1 MNSPDRTSFSA
12 SPVRQ
17 DDHGAIGFERMR
29 FPLLVCGV
37 VAVLWLAF
45 ALVVVPPTIESA
57 YRGESLPVLNGMIQG
72 QHVNPVTY
80 YLQKWNRITVSLLV
94 SWVGFWLLALL
105 MSSAGFF
112 RRFVGAATP
121 GTLGAIRSWTCFI
134 LLISTAWEDLSSIAL
149 LPPEIRQPMGAMNF
163 LYTLPIGYERF
174 LGSETSLWL
183 FQRLTEVVLFLGV
196 IGWHTRI
203 VIPLATLSAFVLNGI
218 LREYSGFWHQN
229 LVPIYVLA
237 VLSFTPCG
245 DGWSLDRVRRIARGR
260 SVPAAERPA
269 PVYGW
274 ARYACWVVIA
284 LPYLAAGLSKVRD
297 GGLQWVSSTNMRSM
311 LYEQTLLPRKGDW
324 SIALYLAPL
333 PDIAFVLLGI
343 AAVSGE
349 LIFVTVLFSR
359 LARRIV
365 PALTMSMHVG
375 IIRLQNIVFADLVFL
390 PLVFYDF
397 SKVRE
402 AIGRR
407 LRAGGA
413 MDVLYDGH
421 CAVCR
426 RAVRVLASAD
436 IFRRLEFRDFRRLDL
451 AEYNSSHAQR
461 LTPADLEHEMYVV
474 WRGRAYGG
482 FYAYRAMAVGIPLFW
497 PLVPVLFFPGIS
509 WLGVSVYRYIGRR
522 RFRLVQCDA
531 ECSTEPT
538 EAADHDVA
546 PVTAASRGVARPAL
560 AISAVAVVML
570 YCWAN
575 RIEKYPVT
583 DMHMFSAVSQSVV
596 TYYKVAG
603 QSESGPISR
612 AYLED
617 TVGAMSLNSRYEG
630 LFDLCFGAP
639 DELELCHKWMAA
651 LASAYNRKA
660 RPGERMTAYEIQKWR
675 WDFGANPRD
684 PQYGA
689 LTDRFVFQ
697 IEPADAP
704 KQDNPVRR

>member
-1 MNSPDRTSFSA
+1 MSGPDRVSLSV
-12 SPVRQ
+12 SPVKQ
-17 DDHGAIGFERMR
+17 DGPWMTGFDRMR
-29 FPLLVCGV
+29 LPLLVCGV
-37 VAVLWLAF
+37 VAILWLVF
-45 ALVVVPPTIESA
+45 GLVIVPPIIENA
-57 YRGESLPVLNGMIQG
+57 YRGESLPALNGMIRG
-72 QHVNPVTY
+72 QQVHPVTF
-80 YLQKWNRITVSLLV
+80 YLQLWKHITIVLFA
-94 SWVGFWLLALL
+94 SWMGFWLMALL
-105 MSSAGFF
+105 MSTAGFF
-112 RRFVGAATP
+112 RRCVGPATP
-121 GTLGAIRSWTCFI
+121 GTLGAIRSFICLI
-134 LLISTAWEDLSSIAL
+134 LLISTAWEDLSSFAL
-149 LPPEIRQPMGAMNF
+149 LPAEIRQPMGAMK
-163 LYTLPIGYERF
+163 LLHALPIGYEQF

-183 FQRLTEVVLFLGV
+183 FQWLTEVLLFLGV

-203 VIPLATLSAFVLNGI
+203 VIPVATLPAFVLNGS
-218 LREYSGFWHQN
+218 LREYSGFWHHN

-237 VLSFTPCG
+237 GLAFTPSG
-245 DGWSLDRVRRIARGR
+245 DGWSLDRLRRIARGR
-260 SVPAAERPA
+260 SVPAAEHPTA
-269 PVYGW
+269 VYGW

-297 GGLQWVSSTNMRSM
+297 GGRQWVSATNMRSM

-343 AAVSGE
+343 AAISGE

-365 PALTMSMHVG
+365 PAMTMSMHVG
-375 IIRLQNIVFADLVFL
+375 IILLQNIVFADLVFL
-390 PLVFYDF
+390 PLVFYNF
-397 SKVRE
+397 SKIRD

-413 MDVLYDGH
+413 MDVLYDGL
-421 CAVCR
+421 CPVCR
-426 RAVRVLASAD
+426 RAVRVLASVD

-461 LTPADLEHEMYVV
+461 LTPEDLEHQMYVV

-497 PLVPVLFFPGIS
+497 PLVLVLFFPGIT
-509 WLGVSVYRYIGRR
+509 WLGVSVYRYVAPRR
-522 RFRLVQCDA
+522 LRFLKCDA
-531 ECSTEPT
+531 ECSAQP
-538 EAADHDVA
+538 ADAVDSGVA
-546 PVTAASRGVARPAL
+546 PVTAASRGVLRPAL
-560 AISAVAVVML
+560 VISAVAVVML

-583 DMHMFSAVSQSVV
+583 DMHMFAGVSQSVV
-596 TYYKVAG
+596 TYYKVSG

-689 LTDRFVFQ
+689 LTDRFVFR

>member
-1 MNSPDRTSFSA
+1 MNGPDRVSLSV
-12 SPVRQ
+12 SPAKQ
-17 DDHGAIGFERMR
+17 DDHCAIGFDRMR

-45 ALVVVPPTIESA
+45 AFVVVPPIIESA
-57 YRGESLPVLNGMIQG
+57 YRGETWPVLNGMIKG
-72 QHVNPVTY
+72 QHVNPITH
-80 YLQKWNRITVSLLV
+80 YLQKWNRITVSVLV
-94 SWVGFWLLALL
+94 SWVGVWLLAML

-121 GTLGAIRSWTCFI
+121 GTLGAIRAWTCFI
-134 LLISTAWEDLSSIAL
+134 LLLTTVWEDLSSIAL
-149 LPPEIRQPMGAMNF
+149 LPPEIRQPMGTMNF
-163 LYTLPIGYERF
+163 LYALPIGYERL
-174 LGSETSLWL
+174 LGSEASLWL
-183 FQRLTEVVLFLGV
+183 FQRLTEVVLFFGV
-196 IGWHTRI
+196 IGWRTRI
-203 VIPLATLSAFVLNGI
+203 IIPFAALSTFVLNGI

-245 DGWSLDRVRRIARGR
+245 DGWSLDRLRRIARGR
-260 SVPAAERPA
+260 SVPPAERPA

-284 LPYLAAGLSKVRD
+284 LPYLAAGLSKLRD
-297 GGLQWVSSTNMRSM
+297 GGLQWVSATNMRSM

-324 SIALYLAPL
+324 SVALHLAPL

-343 AAVSGE
+343 AAISGE

-365 PALTMSMHVG
+365 PAVTMSMHVG
-375 IIRLQNIVFADLVFL
+375 IILLQNIVFSDLVLL

-397 SKVRE
+397 SKIRD

-413 MDVLYDGH
+413 MDVLYDGL
-421 CAVCR
+421 CPVCR
-426 RAVRVLASAD
+426 RAVRVLASLD
-436 IFRRLEFRDFRRLDL
+436 IFRRLEFRDFRRLDV
-451 AEYNSSHAQR
+451 AEYNSSHDQR
-461 LTPADLEHEMYVV
+461 LTPGDLEQEMYVV

-497 PLVPVLFFPGIS
+497 PLVPGLFLPGIS
-509 WLGVSVYRYIGRR
+509 RLGVSVYRYVARR
-522 RFRLVQCDA
+522 RSRLLKCDA
-531 ECSTEPT
+531 ECSTEPV
-538 EAADHDVA
+538 EAADPDVA
-546 PVTAASRGVARPAL
+546 PVTGSSRGALRPAL
-560 AISAVAVVML
+560 VISAVAVVML
-570 YCWAN
+570 YCWVN
-575 RIEKYPVT
+575 RIESYPVT
-583 DMHMFSAVSQSVV
+583 DMHMFSGVNKSVV
-596 TYYKVAG
+596 TYYKIAG
-603 QSESGPISR
+603 RRESGPISR

-617 TVGAMSLNSRYEG
+617 TIGAMSLNSRYEG
-630 LFDLCFGAP
+630 LFDLCFGPP
-639 DELELCHKWMAA
+639 DDVEICHKWMAA

-660 RPGERMTAYEIQKWR
+660 RPGERMTAYEIQKWQ

-689 LTDRFVFQ
+689 VTDRFVFRIQ
-697 IEPADAP
+697 TTADT
-704 KQDNPVRR
+704 KGDTPVRH

>member
-1 MNSPDRTSFSA
+1 
-12 SPVRQ
+12 
-17 DDHGAIGFERMR
+17 
-29 FPLLVCGV
+29 
-37 VAVLWLAF
+37 
-45 ALVVVPPTIESA
+45 
-57 YRGESLPVLNGMIQG
+57 
-72 QHVNPVTY
+72 
-80 YLQKWNRITVSLLV
+80 
-94 SWVGFWLLALL
+94 

-121 GTLGAIRSWTCFI
+121 GTLGAIRAFTCLI

-149 LPPEIRQPMGAMNF
+149 LPPEIRHPMGAMNL
-163 LYTLPIGYERF
+163 LYALPTGYERF

-203 VIPLATLSAFVLNGI
+203 VIPVATLSAFVLNGI
-218 LREYSGFWHQN
+218 MREYSGFWDQN

-245 DGWSLDRVRRIARGR
+245 DGWSLDRVLRIARGR

-284 LPYLAAGLSKVRD
+284 LTYLAAGLSKVRD
-297 GGLQWVSSTNMRSM
+297 GGLEWVSATN
-311 LYEQTLLPRKGDW
+311 
-324 SIALYLAPL
+324 IALHLAPL
-333 PDIAFVLLGI
+333 PDIGFVLLGI
-343 AAVSGE
+343 AAVAGE

-365 PALTMSMHVG
+365 PAVTMSMHVG
-375 IIRLQNIVFADLVFL
+375 IVLLQNIVFADLVFL

-413 MDVLYDGH
+413 MDVLYDGL
-421 CAVCR
+421 CPVCR
-426 RAVRVLASAD
+426 RAVRILASLD

-482 FYAYRAMAVGIPLFW
+482 FYAYRAMAVDIPLFW

-522 RFRLVQCDA
+522 RFRLLQCDA
-531 ECSTEPT
+531 ECSTEPI
-538 EAADHDVA
+538 EAADHDVTPA
-546 PVTAASRGVARPAL
+546 TAASRGVLRPAL
-560 AISAVAVVML
+560 AIFRGRHRHAVL
-570 YCWAN
+570 L
-575 RIEKYPVT
+575 
-583 DMHMFSAVSQSVV
+583 
-596 TYYKVAG
+596 G
-603 QSESGPISR
+603 ES
-612 AYLED
+612 D
-617 TVGAMSLNSRYEG
+617 
-630 LFDLCFGAP
+630 
-639 DELELCHKWMAA
+639 
-651 LASAYNRKA
+651 RKM
-660 RPGERMTAYEIQKWR
+660 PS
-675 WDFGANPRD
+675 D
-684 PQYGA
+684 
-689 LTDRFVFQ
+689 
-697 IEPADAP
+697 
-704 KQDNPVRR
+704 